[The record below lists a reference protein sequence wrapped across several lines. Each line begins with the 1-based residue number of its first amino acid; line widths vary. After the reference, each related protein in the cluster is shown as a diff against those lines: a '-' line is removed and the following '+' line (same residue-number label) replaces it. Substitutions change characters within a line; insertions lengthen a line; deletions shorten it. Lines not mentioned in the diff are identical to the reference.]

1 MRGILQL
8 PAPRCSDA
16 DDSLKG
22 TVRSTRHSLLACSTS
37 PTRCFMNGPDPES
50 SEPLPGTPEA
60 ARVVRAERLAA
71 ALRENLKRRK
81 SRLRGRREGAA
92 DQNIA
97 DTGPVKAPQ

>member
-1 MRGILQL
+1 
-8 PAPRCSDA
+8 
-16 DDSLKG
+16 
-22 TVRSTRHSLLACSTS
+22 
-37 PTRCFMNGPDPES
+37 MNGSDPETS
-50 SEPLPGTPEA
+50 AHAPGSTEA